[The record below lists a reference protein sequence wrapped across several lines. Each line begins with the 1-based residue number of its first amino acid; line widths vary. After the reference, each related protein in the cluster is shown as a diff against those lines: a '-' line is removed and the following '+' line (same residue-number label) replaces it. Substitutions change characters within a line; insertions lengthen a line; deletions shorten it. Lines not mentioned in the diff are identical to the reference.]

1 MPMLWR
7 RIAWFTSSVLAV
19 LLAVSMRNLN
29 YGWLATLGIAM
40 VVWIILPFIISQVCA
55 AFVLGRMHRRMRRS
69 DGLAERIAA
78 AVEGLPP
85 EQQEAIAK
93 RMMIDETLR

>member
-7 RIAWFTSSVLAV
+7 RVAWFTSFAVAV
-19 LLAVSMRNLN
+19 LLAVLMRNVN
-29 YGWLATLGIAM
+29 YGWFATLGEAIA
-40 VVWIILPFIISQVCA
+40 VWVILPFIISQVCA
-55 AFVLGRMHRRMRRS
+55 ASVLGGIHQRMRRS
-69 DGLAERIAA
+69 DGLAEKIAA

-93 RMMIDETLR
+93 RMIDESLR